1 MSGADL
7 GRTGEAVAARYYQ
20 KQGYLLLAHNYRT
33 RMGELDLVLKK
44 GNLIVICEVKTRSP
58 GAPVSGRE
66 AVDLHKQRR
75 ILAAASQYLAAS
87 PFRDCPVRLDVAE
100 VMPRPQG
107 GWLVHCI
114 ENAFTAG

>member
-44 GNLIVICEVKTRSP
+44 GDLIVICEVKTRSP
-58 GAPVSGRE
+58 EATVWGRGTGGQ
-66 AVDLHKQRR
+66 HKPRR
-75 ILAAASQYLAAS
+75 ILAAARQYLAAR
-87 PFRDCPVRLDVAE
+87 PVRDWPVRLDVAE